1 MAAVAEEEIK
11 DHDLEDQVVEV
22 LLYQEADQ
30 EQLTLAVAVEVPT
43 QMVVQVELEVQVW

>member
-1 MAAVAEEEIK
+1 MEEIQ

-30 EQLTLAVAVEVPT
+30 EQLTLEVVEVE
-43 QMVVQVELEVQVW
+43 QQLQVVKAVMVVQELLY

>member
-1 MAAVAEEEIK
+1 VEEIQ

-30 EQLTLAVAVEVPT
+30 EQLTLEVVEVE
-43 QMVVQVELEVQVW
+43 QQLQVVKAVMVVQELLY